1 MLSMQKEG
9 AAHRNTRDI
18 AVRCTF
24 IGSFNSQSANP
35 SVAGQVFGCA
45 APAALKLFFLIF
57 VSKIVGT

>member
-24 IGSFNSQSANP
+24 MGSFNSQSTNIW
-35 SVAGQVFGCA
+35 VRCTCCLEVI
-45 APAALKLFFLIF
+45 LF
-57 VSKIVGT
+57 